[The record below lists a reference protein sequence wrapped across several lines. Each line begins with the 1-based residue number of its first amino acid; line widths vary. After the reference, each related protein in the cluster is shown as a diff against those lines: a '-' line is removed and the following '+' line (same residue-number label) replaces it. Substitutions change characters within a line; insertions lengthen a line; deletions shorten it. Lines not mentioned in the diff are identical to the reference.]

1 MRNLWKRTMIRAAV
15 GLAMGLLIGLGFLA
29 LPGGKHG
36 AGWVAAYLLICCAM
50 GVINMGSTTLYEIER
65 WSITRTTL
73 AHLAITLTTFC
84 GLALFLGWFRSGT
97 IWIMLALFIG
107 FYFVVWLVMYQSY
120 RRQVRKM
127 NEDLKRWK
135 AAQGED

>member
-1 MRNLWKRTMIRAAV
+1 MGEMWKRTAIRAGA
-15 GLAMGLLIGLGFLA
+15 GLALGLLVGLGFL
-29 LPGGKHG
+29 LFPGGERS

-50 GVINMGSTTLYEIER
+50 GGINVGTTTLYEIER
-65 WSITRTTL
+65 WSITRATL
-73 AHLAITLTTFC
+73 AHLAVTLTTFC
-84 GLALFLGWFRSGT
+84 ALALFLGWFRSAT
-97 IWIMLALFIG
+97 IWVMLAAFTAAYFI
-107 FYFVVWLVMYQSY
+107 VWLVMYLSC